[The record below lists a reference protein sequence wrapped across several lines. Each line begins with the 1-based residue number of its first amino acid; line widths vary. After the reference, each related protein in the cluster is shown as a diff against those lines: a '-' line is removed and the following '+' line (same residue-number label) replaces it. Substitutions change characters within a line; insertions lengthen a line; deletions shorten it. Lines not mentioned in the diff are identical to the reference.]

1 MSHSFSIASVRNM
14 EQYLDANVKIL
25 RRQLAE
31 YARRS
36 DVFDLTR
43 AIHYYVIDVLG
54 ELAFG
59 QSFGVQESGDE
70 SLVPPVKEHSL
81 LAAAIGSWPA
91 MMSTLKRWLPK
102 VPSPALQRLYAGR
115 AAVVKT
121 ASSCVRE
128 RMSALQGAKDDDLI
142 SQRKDILTSLI
153 LAKDPETGARLT
165 EADLRTEAFGFM

>member
-1 MSHSFSIASVRNM
+1 MSHSFSITSVRNM
-14 EQYLDANVKIL
+14 EPYLDANVKIL
-25 RRQLAE
+25 RRKLVE
-31 YARRS
+31 HARHGNP
-36 DVFDLTR
+36 FDLTK

-59 QSFGVQESGDE
+59 QSFGIQESGDE

-81 LAAAIGSWPA
+81 LAAAIGSWPVMTA
-91 MMSTLKRWLPK
+91 TLKRWLPM
-102 VPSPALQRLYAGR
+102 VPAPALQRLYAGR

-128 RMSALQGAKDDDLI
+128 RMSALRDEKDDESA

-153 LAKDPETGARLT
+153 LAKDPDTGARLT